1 MTLEE
6 LRKQID
12 EIDDRL
18 AKDFTDRMR
27 VCEEIAAAKR
37 ETGKP
42 IMDPARERQKLDD
55 IAEKLPPELE
65 QYGTALW
72 SMLFELSRS
81 RQSALDPEPSPLR
94 LEIQRAMAEMERLGL
109 VHSQRTAGRFVT
121 EDEAVIRSLRA
132 ELAREQIDTFLA
144 GMRQLGYD
152 RAEIAALLEE
162 EGAKE

>member
-81 RQSALDPEPSPLR
+81 RQRALDP
-94 LEIQRAMAEMERLGL
+94 
-109 VHSQRTAGRFVT
+109 
-121 EDEAVIRSLRA
+121 
-132 ELAREQIDTFLA
+132 
-144 GMRQLGYD
+144 
-152 RAEIAALLEE
+152 
-162 EGAKE
+162 

>member
-42 IMDPARERQKLDD
+42 IADPARERQKLDD
-55 IAEKLPPELE
+55 IAGSVGLRPETVSRYIRRMVNDGLIEKV
-65 QYGTALW
+65 G
-72 SMLFELSRS
+72 
-81 RQSALDPEPSPLR
+81 QSGIRITDFA
-94 LEIQRAMAEMERLGL
+94 AMQLL
-109 VHSQRTAGRFVT
+109 VNS
-121 EDEAVIRSLRA
+121 
-132 ELAREQIDTFLA
+132 
-144 GMRQLGYD
+144 
-152 RAEIAALLEE
+152 
-162 EGAKE
+162 